1 MLRDKKSSL
10 ANLGGGGGA
19 GAMATQLMTK
29 GVIGSELEDIRKLSS
44 AMGVSMTRSP
54 AERLLLS
61 WGLPPLARAMNHSL
75 REGVGFPRS

>member
-10 ANLGGGGGA
+10 ASLGEHGPPRLSTEGA
-19 GAMATQLMTK
+19 
-29 GVIGSELEDIRKLSS
+29 ICSELRDSRKLSS
-44 AMGVSMTRSP
+44 AMGVSMAGIS

-61 WGLPPLARAMNHSL
+61 WGLPPLARAVNHSL